1 MCPCLSWQSARGSG
15 TAYTT
20 ALLLVILD
28 CILGGV
34 RLVHLEAPIPPVVA
48 WPDLA
53 SIPNCLQQRDTRNQP
68 SARQKRLL
76 GTAVL
81 LCSAALQL
89 AYALARL
96 GADSCQQL
104 LQAVPILREQSGV
117 VVAWVVYRVEIL
129 DAGCHQ
135 QWCGARTRA
144 SVSSTDAAL
153 ASCAAD

>member
-68 SARQKRLL
+68 SARQKK
-76 GTAVL
+76 
-81 LCSAALQL
+81 
-89 AYALARL
+89 
-96 GADSCQQL
+96 
-104 LQAVPILREQSGV
+104 
-117 VVAWVVYRVEIL
+117 
-129 DAGCHQ
+129 
-135 QWCGARTRA
+135 A
-144 SVSSTDAAL
+144 SWY
-153 ASCAAD
+153 SCAALLGSTAASIRTGSYLARTAASNSSRLSRYFVSSLVLSWPGLCIE